1 MKRHRPSHGV
11 RGAAGREGCCEG
23 NGACIKSTGQTDMRR
38 RLTLAVHVHYQGR
51 VRVVDDSTGVAVRK
65 VERRG
70 ATISDNHG

>member
-1 MKRHRPSHGV
+1 
-11 RGAAGREGCCEG
+11 
-23 NGACIKSTGQTDMRR
+23 MRR